1 MTECTA
7 AMVLMSL
14 SASPKSPKF
23 SYDSEYLTRLRREG
37 EGRGGGVQLGD
48 GKSMGFLW

>member
-23 SYDSEYLTRLRREG
+23 SYDSEYRPGVRWG
-37 EGRGGGVQLGD
+37 EMGD
-48 GKSMGFLW
+48 GVR